1 MNLSIFSAIIFSITI
16 ASSAIPISENYVS
29 WSSDSNCLDF
39 DDSRDPNAVCE
50 ATTTWKRSE
59 NSSCIVSV
67 YYVKKEKSSGT
78 SNGIP
83 QCSKTPC
90 DATEKIV
97 VDCETAF
104 REKLANINH

>member
-50 ATTTWKRSE
+50 VGRVQK
-59 NSSCIVSV
+59 NFL
-67 YYVKKEKSSGT
+67 K
-78 SNGIP
+78 
-83 QCSKTPC
+83 
-90 DATEKIV
+90 
-97 VDCETAF
+97 
-104 REKLANINH
+104 NILFQYLVLRKHRYLYLKNKNFELQ